1 MKFTIIGPLNLKYF
15 QNLLKFTDH
24 LKNQL
29 TKSMYHYVY
38 EIYIA
43 SVGVGDILG

>member
-1 MKFTIIGPLNLKYF
+1 MRVTIIGPLNLKYF
-15 QNLLKFTDH
+15 QNLLKFTDY

-38 EIYIA
+38 DIYIA
-43 SVGVGDILG
+43 SVGLGVILR